1 MKVKVDTKSDESRKR
16 QLNLEWELHKV
27 QAENSFQK
35 LKEDAAYAM
44 CYCDT
49 NVYV

>member
-1 MKVKVDTKSDESRKR
+1 MPNLMNLAKKP

-27 QAENSFQK
+27 QAENAFQK
-35 LKEDAAYAM
+35 LKEDAAYAK